1 MQYRR
6 VFLPGG
12 SFFFTLVTEQRNS
25 IFDPAENIDT
35 KGLAIQQFSP
45 VCQSRDL
52 SVGLGADVLDFEG
65 IGHE

>member
-25 IFDPAENIDT
+25 IFDQAENIDT
-35 KGLAIQQFSP
+35 LREAFRQVKQNYQTL
-45 VCQSRDL
+45 
-52 SVGLGADVLDFEG
+52 
-65 IGHE
+65 